1 MGKLEVSMG
10 KATSDTL
17 TESAPSPSDNGR
29 RWLTLEQ
36 LLEVLPLKRSRIY
49 YLTHTRQIPF
59 RKVGRTLLFDLAEIQ
74 KWVEGSGNGND
85 PGISD

>member
-1 MGKLEVSMG
+1 ME
-10 KATSDTL
+10 KAISGTQ
-17 TESAPSPSDNGR
+17 TESASSSSANGR

-36 LLEVLPLKRSRIY
+36 LLDVLPLKRSRIY

-74 KWVEGSGNGND
+74 KWLEGSGNGD
-85 PGISD
+85 DQGISD

>member
-1 MGKLEVSMG
+1 MDKVISG
-10 KATSDTL
+10 TR
-17 TESAPSPSDNGR
+17 TESAISSSANGR
-29 RWLTLEQ
+29 RWLTLQQ

-74 KWVEGSGNGND
+74 KWLEGSGNGHD
-85 PGISD
+85 QGISD

>member
-1 MGKLEVSMG
+1 MD
-10 KATSDTL
+10 KAASGTR
-17 TESAPSPSDNGR
+17 TEPAISSSANGR

-74 KWVEGSGNGND
+74 KWLEGSGDGND
-85 PGISD
+85 QGISD

>member
-1 MGKLEVSMG
+1 MDRAIS
-10 KATSDTL
+10 
-17 TESAPSPSDNGR
+17 SARTGSALSSGSNGP
-29 RWLTLEQ
+29 RWVTLEQ

-74 KWVEGSGNGND
+74 KWLEGSGNGND
-85 PGISD
+85 QGISD

>member
-1 MGKLEVSMG
+1 MDKAVSG
-10 KATSDTL
+10 TR
-17 TESAPSPSDNGR
+17 TESALPAGTNSR

-59 RKVGRTLLFDLAEIQ
+59 RKIGRTLLFDLAEIQ
-74 KWVEGSGNGND
+74 KWLEGSRNGD
-85 PGISD
+85 DQGISD

>member
-1 MGKLEVSMG
+1 ME
-10 KATSDTL
+10 KAISGTQ
-17 TESAPSPSDNGR
+17 TESASSPSANGR

-36 LLEVLPLKRSRIY
+36 LLDVLPLKRSRIY

-74 KWVEGSGNGND
+74 KWLEGSGNGD
-85 PGISD
+85 DTGISD

>member
-1 MGKLEVSMG
+1 MD
-10 KATSDTL
+10 KAISGTRA
-17 TESAPSPSDNGR
+17 ESGLSSSAKGR

-59 RKVGRTLLFDLAEIQ
+59 RKIGRTLLFDLAEIQ
-74 KWVEGSGNGND
+74 KWLEGSGNGND

>member
-1 MGKLEVSMG
+1 MDKVISGTQSEP
-10 KATSDTL
+10 A
-17 TESAPSPSDNGR
+17 SPSSARSR

-59 RKVGRTLLFDLAEIQ
+59 RKVGRTLLFDFAEIQ
-74 KWVEGSGNGND
+74 KWLEGSGNGND

>member
-1 MGKLEVSMG
+1 MD
-10 KATSDTL
+10 KAISGTR
-17 TESAPSPSDNGR
+17 TESAFSAGTSGR

-59 RKVGRTLLFDLAEIQ
+59 RKIGRTLLFDLAEIQ
-74 KWVEGSGNGND
+74 KWLEGSRNGD
-85 PGISD
+85 DQGISD

>member
-1 MGKLEVSMG
+1 ME
-10 KATSDTL
+10 KAISGTQ
-17 TESAPSPSDNGR
+17 TESASSSSANGR

-36 LLEVLPLKRSRIY
+36 LLDVLPLKRSRIY

-74 KWVEGSGNGND
+74 KWLEGSGNGD
-85 PGISD
+85 DTGISD

>member
-1 MGKLEVSMG
+1 
-10 KATSDTL
+10 
-17 TESAPSPSDNGR
+17 
-29 RWLTLEQ
+29 LTLEQ

-74 KWVEGSGNGND
+74 KWLEGSGNGDD
-85 PGISD
+85 PSISD

>member
-1 MGKLEVSMG
+1 MD
-10 KATSDTL
+10 KAISGTR
-17 TESAPSPSDNGR
+17 TESALSSSAKGR

-59 RKVGRTLLFDLAEIQ
+59 RKIGRTLLFDLAEIH
-74 KWVEGSGNGND
+74 KWLEGSGNGND
-85 PGISD
+85 AGISD

>member
-1 MGKLEVSMG
+1 MDQAISGTRRESPLSSG
-10 KATSDTL
+10 TSD
-17 TESAPSPSDNGR
+17 R

-59 RKVGRTLLFDLAEIQ
+59 RKVGRTLLFDFAEIQ
-74 KWVEGSGNGND
+74 KWLEGSGNGND